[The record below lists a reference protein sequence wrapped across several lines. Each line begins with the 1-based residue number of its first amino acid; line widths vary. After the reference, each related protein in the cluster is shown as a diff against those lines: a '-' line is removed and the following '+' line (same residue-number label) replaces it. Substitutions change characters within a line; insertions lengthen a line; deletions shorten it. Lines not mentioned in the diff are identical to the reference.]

1 MEESKKKICP
11 FNSSLCMEGECA
23 LFDDEIAQ
31 CEFKDLAKYIGEC
44 FTDLMQKIE
53 GKDND

>member
-11 FNSSLCMEGECA
+11 FNSSPCMEGKCA

-31 CEFKDLAKYIGEC
+31 CEFRHLSRFIGEC
-44 FTDLMQKIE
+44 TNDLIKSMEDK
-53 GKDND
+53 KS

>member
-11 FNSSLCMEGECA
+11 FNSSPCMEGECA

-31 CEFKDLAKYIGEC
+31 CEFRDLSRFIGEC
-44 FTDLMQKIE
+44 MNDLIKSIE
-53 GKDND
+53 EKKS